1 MKMSLNYLKD
11 NNINKHIY
19 FLADQIKTF
28 RKINAEELNYHIA
41 MQLEIYLKN
50 NDLNTSLIKIFQS
63 FIPDDVTALSFTK
76 IKFLATATKRVRKR
90 YES

>member
-1 MKMSLNYLKD
+1 MSLNYLKD

-28 RKINAEELNYHIA
+28 RKINTEELNYHIA

-50 NDLNTSLIKIFQS
+50 NDLNT
-63 FIPDDVTALSFTK
+63 
-76 IKFLATATKRVRKR
+76 
-90 YES
+90 